1 MRLIH
6 GMYQHV
12 ERMWWRPDTPPLL
25 LRWAS
30 HMYGAISRWQLK
42 QRARNMQAPS
52 IPMLSVGNITVGGSG
67 KTPFVIW
74 LAKELKKYGYAPV
87 ILCRGDGGS
96 AKQPCILDKHT
107 RPEIAGDEACL
118 LFEASGCPVISA
130 RDRIAGSQ
138 MAAELGNILILDD
151 GFQYR
156 HLNRI
161 CDIVLVPAEG
171 IGNGQIIP
179 AGPLREAPSALER
192 ADMIIRTGTPPNKP
206 LSFAH
211 AREWTWQ
218 PESSEWVDIRHT
230 GTEKPERCIA
240 VAAIA
245 RPERFFNSLRT
256 QGCHVAETCAFPD
269 HYRFGCRDVE
279 MLLNHHLP
287 VVTTSKDAVKLRHL
301 WPEDQPLWVLQQ
313 HHQAEE
319 GLLEAIIACLP
330 AAKRNVA
337 GA

>member
-1 MRLIH
+1 MRSPH
-6 GMYQHV
+6 TMHHYV
-12 ERMWWRPDTPPLL
+12 EQLWWQADSPPLP

-30 HMYGAISRWQLK
+30 HIYGAISRLQLQ
-42 QRARNMQAPS
+42 QRARDIQTPP

-74 LAKELKKYGYAPV
+74 LSQALKHHGYTPV
-87 ILCRGDGGS
+87 ILCRGDGGR
-96 AKQPCILDKHT
+96 AKESQLLDQHS
-107 RPEIAGDEACL
+107 RPEVVGDEACL
-118 LFEASGCPVISA
+118 LFEASGCPVISG
-130 RDRIAGSQ
+130 RDRIAGSR
-138 MAAELGNILILDD
+138 MAAGLGNVLILDD

-156 HLNRI
+156 RLQRV

-171 IGNGQIIP
+171 LGNGHLLP
-179 AGPLREAPSALER
+179 AGPLREPPSALQR
-192 ADMIIRTGTPPNKP
+192 ADILVRTGKPPTTP
-206 LSFAH
+206 LTD

-230 GTEKPERCIA
+230 GTEKPERCLA
-240 VAAIA
+240 AAAIA
-245 RPERFFNSLRT
+245 RPERFFNSLRA
-256 QGCHVAETCAFPD
+256 QGCHVAETCVFPD
-269 HYRFGCRDVE
+269 HYRFGRRDVE

-287 VVTTSKDAVKLRHL
+287 VVITSKDAVKLRHL